1 LNAILP
7 GPRFVIGLYRA
18 GEPTYNAMLSFSYVI
33 SAYDLITGTP
43 TQTNKIGSSAC
54 GGAALSY
61 GGMTSGE
68 AVAVYAG
75 SPGGYASFP
84 GTDGSYYEFVEISS
98 GVSAATLTAHIR
110 VRSGWTDADIMHVM
124 LPVIASSQ
132 FQWIVLAGSS
142 SQIQCIVY
150 TASNAYSLL
159 ITTPPFN
166 EWHTYACAYDTAS
179 DILAAYMD
187 GSYVDMRTASTEIS
201 SSTPEA
207 NNYGFLS
214 IAPEVGAHMDLKAAY
229 FFISKKTAAEIQALH
244 NMMILDGTPRTF
256 PSWQFSEV
264 DTRWRDAA

>member
-7 GPRFVIGLYRA
+7 GPRFVTGLYRA

-33 SAYDLITGTP
+33 SAYGLITGRP

-54 GGAALSY
+54 GGVVLSY
-61 GGMTSGE
+61 GSGGDVSGE

-84 GTDGSYYEFVEISS
+84 GTAGSYYSFVDISS
-98 GVSAATLTAHIR
+98 GVSAVTVTAHVR
-110 VRSGWTDADIMHVM
+110 VRWGWTEADIMNMM
-124 LPVIASSQ
+124 LPVIVSSQ

-142 SQIQCIVY
+142 SQIWCIVF
-150 TASNAYSLL
+150 TPSNAYSLL

-187 GSYVDMRTASTEIS
+187 GSYVNMRTASTTS
-201 SSTPEA
+201 SSTTPESGNSA
-207 NNYGFLS
+207 YIS
-214 IAPEVGAHMDLKAAY
+214 IAPDVGAYMDLKAVY
-229 FFISKKTAAEIQALH
+229 LFRSMKTASEIEDLH
-244 NMMILDGTPRTF
+244 NMMILDGTPRAF
-256 PSWQFSEV
+256 PSWHFFRS
-264 DTRWRDAA
+264 